1 MNKDLEDY
9 RNFLVQAKQKSIDSY
24 DKSLLTLSGG
34 ALAIS
39 LIFIENVIGAS
50 KMDVPLV
57 LIFAW
62 ICWVNTI
69 TWTLLSFYLSH
80 IAMKKTI
87 KQVDDGVIYNETPG
101 GCYTC
106 IISILNAVDGLFFIV
121 GVILVMVFAIV
132 NLNMG

>member
-1 MNKDLEDY
+1 MNKGLEDN

-50 KMDVPLV
+50 KMDVPLF

-87 KQVDDGVIYNETPG
+87 KQVDDGVIYDETPG

-106 IISILNAVDGLFFIV
+106 IISILNAVDGLFFIA
-121 GVILVMVFAIV
+121 GVILVMVFAVV
-132 NLNMG
+132 NLNVG